1 VKKIIFLIPI
11 MILSIFVD
19 SKNIRFAVISDTHL
33 YDTTLGVNSEEFKKY
48 VENDRKLLEESSFL
62 FDQFLEDIQ
71 NESLDFVLVPGD
83 ITKDGELLNHKFFIE
98 KISKILDGKTKVF
111 VICGN
116 HDINNFD
123 GFKYEEKGKERVE
136 SISKKDFENLYQ
148 NFGYLNYFS
157 KDENSLSYITSLN
170 EEYYLVALDGC
181 KYFLNNEKNPSTVSG
196 KVNKKTLFWLKDNLE
211 KLKGRNKKVI
221 VMIHYNL
228 IEHFAGQ
235 KKGYPEYV
243 LENNEELLKIL
254 KRYDVKLVFTGHFH
268 ANDIAKRKFKNGYIF
283 EIETGSPSTFPSP
296 YRIVEILND
305 TFVKIQTFSLL
316 KTPELYSYAKEYTE
330 SGIYNIA
337 FKIIKGYKISDR
349 ESDILAKK
357 ISYSMVSHYRGD
369 EVMPEGFFETKGF
382 SLKSKFIMF
391 LKKDMFKNLL
401 NDSTPDNDVII
412 NLYSGEISNLK

>member
-1 VKKIIFLIPI
+1 MKKIIFLIPI
-11 MILSIFVD
+11 LILSIFVD

-71 NESLDFVLVPGD
+71 KESLDFVLVPGD

-221 VMIHYNL
+221 VMIHHNL

-283 EIETGSPSTFPSP
+283 EIETGSPSTFPSS

-316 KTPELYSYAKEYTE
+316 KTPKLYSYAKEYTE

>member
-1 VKKIIFLIPI
+1 

-221 VMIHYNL
+221 VMIHHNL

>member
-1 VKKIIFLIPI
+1 MKKIIFLIPI

-221 VMIHYNL
+221 VMIHHNL

>member
-1 VKKIIFLIPI
+1 

-83 ITKDGELLNHKFFIE
+83 ITKDGELLNHKLFIE

-221 VMIHYNL
+221 VMIHHNL

>member
-1 VKKIIFLIPI
+1 MKKIIFLIPI

>member
-1 VKKIIFLIPI
+1 MKKIIFLIPI
-11 MILSIFVD
+11 LILSIFVD

-71 NESLDFVLVPGD
+71 KESLDFVLVPGD
-83 ITKDGELLNHKFFIE
+83 ITKDGELLNHKLFIE

-221 VMIHYNL
+221 VMIHHNL

-283 EIETGSPSTFPSP
+283 EIETGSPSTFPSS

-316 KTPELYSYAKEYTE
+316 KTPKLYSYAKEYTE

>member
-221 VMIHYNL
+221 VMIHHNL